1 MRIRSAVFQKSVTR
15 FRDCPVSIHPEVA
28 FIGRS
33 NVGKSSLINFI
44 FDRKKLART
53 SATPGKT
60 QTMNFYLINDT
71 WYVVDLPGY
80 GWARASREKKI
91 QWSGFVRDYLLKRE
105 KLGCLFVL
113 LDIRHEPQAIDLEF
127 LNWTVEK
134 QIPIALVF
142 TKADKLSK
150 NKIIKA
156 IELYK
161 KVLLQHWAFLPEIF
175 ITSVVDRLGKEE
187 IILYME
193 SINPN

>member
-44 FDRKKLART
+44 FDRKKLAKT

-71 WYVVDLPGY
+71 WYTVDLPGY
-80 GWARASREKKI
+80 GWAKASREKKI

-105 KLGCLFVL
+105 KLACLFVL

-127 LNWTVEK
+127 LNWTVKK

-150 NKIIKA
+150 SKKIQA

-161 KVLLQHWAFLPEIF
+161 KALLQHWAFLPEIF
-175 ITSVVDRLGKEE
+175 ITSVIDRLGKEE
-187 IILYME
+187 IIQYLN
-193 SINPN
+193 SINPI